1 MNRITAIIINNIQKY
16 PKLKKCDILLIPHK
30 KTIMNVG
37 NSVSVLINK
46 KILFRKNRP
55 TATTVTILHAAII
68 APIDVCG
75 NCGSRLYNSES
86 VGNSETL

>member
-1 MNRITAIIINNIQKY
+1 MNTGK
-16 PKLKKCDILLIPHK
+16 
-30 KTIMNVG
+30 
-37 NSVSVLINK
+37 SVSVLINK
-46 KILFRKNRP
+46 KDLFKKNKP